1 MKAKQIAILLALTTM
16 MIAGCGSNTKNA
28 DTLTEVNTS
37 AETTDETSSDE
48 TNVNETAPDV
58 SSSDE
63 ANTEGTDSNSG
74 ETANEATDAQQEAA
88 DAEDGNYADNFAV
101 SHEAAV
107 NFAEKI
113 KSAVAAKDQEALADL
128 VNYPVYVGFKDN
140 GQVVDTKEDFMKLDA
155 SELFTDDLLDA
166 VANADESEDVMSP
179 SMAGFTLYHNNEGAS
194 LTFSVQE
201 GKLGVT
207 GINY

>member
-28 DTLTEVNTS
+28 DSQTEVSTS
-37 AETTDETSSDE
+37 TETTDEASSDE
-48 TNVNETAPDV
+48 TD
-58 SSSDE
+58 
-63 ANTEGTDSNSG
+63 TEETDSNSG
-74 ETANEATDAQQEAA
+74 ENANEETDSQQEAA
-88 DAEDGNYADNFAV
+88 DPGDGNYEDNFAV

-107 NFAEKI
+107 DFAEKI

-128 VNYPVYVGFKDN
+128 VNYPVYIGFKDE
-140 GQVVDTKEDFMKLDA
+140 GQTVDTKEDFMKLDA
-155 SELFTDDLLDA
+155 SELFTDDLLNA
-166 VANADESEDVMSP
+166 VANADESEDVLSP
-179 SMAGFTLYHNNEGAS
+179 SMAGFNLYSNDASAS
-194 LTFSVQE
+194 LTFSVQD

>member
-28 DTLTEVNTS
+28 DSQTEVSTS
-37 AETTDETSSDE
+37 TETTDEASSDE
-48 TNVNETAPDV
+48 TD
-58 SSSDE
+58 
-63 ANTEGTDSNSG
+63 TEETDSNSG
-74 ETANEATDAQQEAA
+74 ETANEATDSQQEAA
-88 DAEDGNYADNFAV
+88 DPGDGNYEDNFAV

-107 NFAEKI
+107 DFAEKI

-128 VNYPVYVGFKDN
+128 VNYPVYIGFKDE
-140 GQVVDTKEDFMKLDA
+140 GQTVDTKEDFMKLDA
-155 SELFTDDLLDA
+155 SELFTDDLLKA
-166 VANADESEDVMSP
+166 VANADESEDVLSP
-179 SMAGFTLYHNNEGAS
+179 SMAGFNLYSNDASAS
-194 LTFSVQE
+194 LTFSVQD

>member
-28 DTLTEVNTS
+28 DSQTEVSTS
-37 AETTDETSSDE
+37 TETTDEASSDE
-48 TNVNETAPDV
+48 TD
-58 SSSDE
+58 
-63 ANTEGTDSNSG
+63 TEETDSNSG
-74 ETANEATDAQQEAA
+74 EIANEATDSQQEAA
-88 DAEDGNYADNFAV
+88 DPGDGNYEDNFAV

-107 NFAEKI
+107 DFAEKI

-128 VNYPVYVGFKDN
+128 VNYPVYIGFKDE
-140 GQVVDTKEDFMKLDA
+140 GQTVDTKEDFMKLDA
-155 SELFTDDLLDA
+155 SELFTDDLLNA
-166 VANADESEDVMSP
+166 VANADESEDVLSP
-179 SMAGFTLYHNNEGAS
+179 SMAGFNLYSNDASAS
-194 LTFSVQE
+194 LTFSVQD

>member
-28 DTLTEVNTS
+28 DSQTEISTS
-37 AETTDETSSDE
+37 TETTDEASSDE
-48 TNVNETAPDV
+48 TD
-58 SSSDE
+58 
-63 ANTEGTDSNSG
+63 TEETDSNSG
-74 ETANEATDAQQEAA
+74 ETANEATDSQQEAA
-88 DAEDGNYADNFAV
+88 DPGDGNYEDNFAV

-107 NFAEKI
+107 DFAEKI

-128 VNYPVYVGFKDN
+128 VNYPVYISFKDD
-140 GQVVDTKEDFMKLDA
+140 GQTVDTKEDFMKLDA
-155 SELFTDDLLDA
+155 SELFTDDLLNA
-166 VANADESEDVMSP
+166 VANADESEDVLSP
-179 SMAGFTLYHNNEGAS
+179 SMAGFNLYSNDASAS
-194 LTFSVQE
+194 LTFSVQD

>member
-28 DTLTEVNTS
+28 DSQTEVSTS
-37 AETTDETSSDE
+37 TETTDEASSDE
-48 TNVNETAPDV
+48 TDTKE
-58 SSSDE
+58 
-63 ANTEGTDSNSG
+63 TDSNSG
-74 ETANEATDAQQEAA
+74 ETANEATYSQQEAA
-88 DAEDGNYADNFAV
+88 DPGDGNYEDNFAV

-107 NFAEKI
+107 DFAEKI

-128 VNYPVYVGFKDN
+128 VNYPVYIGFKDE
-140 GQVVDTKEDFMKLDA
+140 GQTVDTKEDFMKLDA
-155 SELFTDDLLDA
+155 SELFTDDLLNA
-166 VANADESEDVMSP
+166 VANADESEDVLSP
-179 SMAGFTLYHNNEGAS
+179 SMAGFNLYSNDASAS
-194 LTFSVQE
+194 LTFSVQD

>member
-28 DTLTEVNTS
+28 DSQTEISTS
-37 AETTDETSSDE
+37 TETTDEASSDE
-48 TNVNETAPDV
+48 TD
-58 SSSDE
+58 
-63 ANTEGTDSNSG
+63 TEETDSNSG
-74 ETANEATDAQQEAA
+74 ETANEATDSQQEAV
-88 DAEDGNYADNFAV
+88 DPGDGNYEDNFAV

-107 NFAEKI
+107 DFAEKI

-128 VNYPVYVGFKDN
+128 VNYPVYISFKDD
-140 GQVVDTKEDFMKLDA
+140 GQTVDTKEDFMKLDA
-155 SELFTDDLLDA
+155 SELFTDDLLNA
-166 VANADESEDVMSP
+166 VANADESEDVLSP
-179 SMAGFTLYHNNEGAS
+179 SMAGFNLYSNDASAS
-194 LTFSVQE
+194 LTFSVQD

>member
-28 DTLTEVNTS
+28 DSQTEVSTS
-37 AETTDETSSDE
+37 TETTDEASSDE
-48 TNVNETAPDV
+48 TD
-58 SSSDE
+58 
-63 ANTEGTDSNSG
+63 TEETDSNSG
-74 ETANEATDAQQEAA
+74 ETANEETDSQQEAA
-88 DAEDGNYADNFAV
+88 DPGDGNYEDNFAV

-107 NFAEKI
+107 DFAEKI

-128 VNYPVYVGFKDN
+128 VNYPVYIGFKDE
-140 GQVVDTKEDFMKLDA
+140 GQTVDTKEDFMKLDA
-155 SELFTDDLLDA
+155 SELFTDDLLNA
-166 VANADESEDVMSP
+166 VANADESEDVLSP
-179 SMAGFTLYHNNEGAS
+179 SMAGFNLYSNDASAS
-194 LTFSVQE
+194 LTFSVQD

>member
-28 DTLTEVNTS
+28 DSQTEVSTS
-37 AETTDETSSDE
+37 TETTDEASSDE
-48 TNVNETAPDV
+48 TD
-58 SSSDE
+58 
-63 ANTEGTDSNSG
+63 TEETDSNSG
-74 ETANEATDAQQEAA
+74 ETANEATDSQQEAA
-88 DAEDGNYADNFAV
+88 DPGDGNYEDNFAV

-107 NFAEKI
+107 DFAEKI

-128 VNYPVYVGFKDN
+128 VNYPVYISFKDE
-140 GQVVDTKEDFMKLDA
+140 GQTVDTKEDFMKLDA
-155 SELFTDDLLDA
+155 SGLFTDDLLNA
-166 VANADESEDVMSP
+166 VANADESEDVLSP
-179 SMAGFTLYHNNEGAS
+179 SMAGFNLYSNDASAS
-194 LTFSVQE
+194 LTFSVQD

>member
-28 DTLTEVNTS
+28 DSQTEVSTS
-37 AETTDETSSDE
+37 TETTDEASSDE
-48 TNVNETAPDV
+48 TD
-58 SSSDE
+58 
-63 ANTEGTDSNSG
+63 TEETDSNSG
-74 ETANEATDAQQEAA
+74 ETANEATDSQQEAA
-88 DAEDGNYADNFAV
+88 DPGDGNYEDNFAV

-107 NFAEKI
+107 DFAEKI

-128 VNYPVYVGFKDN
+128 VNYPVYIGFKDE
-140 GQVVDTKEDFMKLDA
+140 GQTVDPKEDFMKLDA
-155 SELFTDDLLDA
+155 SELFTDDLLNA
-166 VANADESEDVMSP
+166 VANADESEDVLSP
-179 SMAGFTLYHNNEGAS
+179 SMAGFNLYSNDASAS
-194 LTFSVQE
+194 LTFSVQD

>member
-28 DTLTEVNTS
+28 DSQTEVSTS
-37 AETTDETSSDE
+37 TEMTDEDSSDE
-48 TNVNETAPDV
+48 TD
-58 SSSDE
+58 
-63 ANTEGTDSNSG
+63 TEETDSNSG
-74 ETANEATDAQQEAA
+74 ETANEATDSQQEAA
-88 DAEDGNYADNFAV
+88 DPGDGNYEDNFAV

-107 NFAEKI
+107 DFAEKI

-128 VNYPVYVGFKDN
+128 VNYPVYISYKDD
-140 GQVVDTKEDFMKLDA
+140 GQTVDTKEDFMKLDA
-155 SELFTDDLLDA
+155 SELFTDDLLNA
-166 VANADESEDVMSP
+166 VANADESEDVLSP
-179 SMAGFTLYHNNEGAS
+179 SMAGFNLYSNDASAS
-194 LTFSVQE
+194 LTFSVQD

>member
-28 DTLTEVNTS
+28 DSQTEVSTS
-37 AETTDETSSDE
+37 TETTDEASSDE
-48 TNVNETAPDV
+48 TD
-58 SSSDE
+58 
-63 ANTEGTDSNSG
+63 TEETDSNSG
-74 ETANEATDAQQEAA
+74 ETANEATDSQQEAA
-88 DAEDGNYADNFAV
+88 NPGDGNYEDNFAV

-107 NFAEKI
+107 DFAEKI

-128 VNYPVYVGFKDN
+128 VNYPVYIGFKDE
-140 GQVVDTKEDFMKLDA
+140 GQTVDTKEDFMKLDA
-155 SELFTDDLLDA
+155 SELFTDDLLNA
-166 VANADESEDVMSP
+166 VANADESEDVLSP
-179 SMAGFTLYHNNEGAS
+179 SMAGFNLYSNDASAS
-194 LTFSVQE
+194 LTFSVQD

>member
-28 DTLTEVNTS
+28 DSQTEVSTS
-37 AETTDETSSDE
+37 TETTDEASSDE
-48 TNVNETAPDV
+48 TD
-58 SSSDE
+58 
-63 ANTEGTDSNSG
+63 TEETDSNSG
-74 ETANEATDAQQEAA
+74 ETANEATDSQQEAA
-88 DAEDGNYADNFAV
+88 DPGDGNYEDNFAV

-107 NFAEKI
+107 DFAEKI

-128 VNYPVYVGFKDN
+128 VNYPVYIGFKDE
-140 GQVVDTKEDFMKLDA
+140 GQTVDTKEDFMKLDA
-155 SELFTDDLLDA
+155 SELFTDDLLNA
-166 VANADESEDVMSP
+166 VANADESEDVLSP
-179 SMAGFTLYHNNEGAS
+179 SMAGFNLYSNDASAS
-194 LTFSVQE
+194 LTFSIQD

>member
-28 DTLTEVNTS
+28 DSQTEVSTS
-37 AETTDETSSDE
+37 TETTDEASSDE
-48 TNVNETAPDV
+48 TD
-58 SSSDE
+58 
-63 ANTEGTDSNSG
+63 TEETDSNSG
-74 ETANEATDAQQEAA
+74 ETASEATDSQQEAA
-88 DAEDGNYADNFAV
+88 DPGDGNYEDNFAV

-107 NFAEKI
+107 DFAEKI

-128 VNYPVYVGFKDN
+128 VNYPVYISFKDE
-140 GQVVDTKEDFMKLDA
+140 GQTVDTKEDFMKLDA
-155 SELFTDDLLDA
+155 SELFTDDLLNA
-166 VANADESEDVMSP
+166 VANADESEDVLSP
-179 SMAGFTLYHNNEGAS
+179 SMAGFNLYSNDASAS
-194 LTFSVQE
+194 LTFSVQD

>member
-28 DTLTEVNTS
+28 DSQTEVSTS
-37 AETTDETSSDE
+37 TEMTDEASSDE
-48 TNVNETAPDV
+48 TD
-58 SSSDE
+58 
-63 ANTEGTDSNSG
+63 TEETDSNSG
-74 ETANEATDAQQEAA
+74 ETANEATDSQQEAA
-88 DAEDGNYADNFAV
+88 DPGDGNYEDNFAV

-107 NFAEKI
+107 DFAEKI

-128 VNYPVYVGFKDN
+128 VNYPVYISYKDD
-140 GQVVDTKEDFMKLDA
+140 GQTVDTKEDFMKLDA
-155 SELFTDDLLDA
+155 SELFTDDLLNA
-166 VANADESEDVMSP
+166 VANADESEDVLSP
-179 SMAGFTLYHNNEGAS
+179 SMAGFNLYSNDASAS
-194 LTFSVQE
+194 LTFSVQD

>member
-28 DTLTEVNTS
+28 DSQTEVSTS
-37 AETTDETSSDE
+37 TETTDEASSDE
-48 TNVNETAPDV
+48 TD
-58 SSSDE
+58 
-63 ANTEGTDSNSG
+63 TEETDSNSG
-74 ETANEATDAQQEAA
+74 ETANEVTDSQQEAA
-88 DAEDGNYADNFAV
+88 DPGDGNYEDNFAV

-107 NFAEKI
+107 DFAEKI

-128 VNYPVYVGFKDN
+128 VNYPVYIGFKDE
-140 GQVVDTKEDFMKLDA
+140 GQTVDTKEDFMKLDA
-155 SELFTDDLLDA
+155 SELFTDDLLNA
-166 VANADESEDVMSP
+166 VANADESEDVLSP
-179 SMAGFTLYHNNEGAS
+179 SMAGFNLYSNDASAS
-194 LTFSVQE
+194 LTFSVQD

>member
-28 DTLTEVNTS
+28 DSQTEVSTS
-37 AETTDETSSDE
+37 TEMTDEASSDE
-48 TNVNETAPDV
+48 TD
-58 SSSDE
+58 
-63 ANTEGTDSNSG
+63 TEETDSNSG
-74 ETANEATDAQQEAA
+74 ETANEATDSQQEAA
-88 DAEDGNYADNFAV
+88 DPGDGNYEDNFAV

-107 NFAEKI
+107 DFAEKI

-128 VNYPVYVGFKDN
+128 VNYPVYISIKDD
-140 GQVVDTKEDFMKLDA
+140 GQTVDTKEDFMKLDA
-155 SELFTDDLLDA
+155 SELFTDDLLNA
-166 VANADESEDVMSP
+166 VANADESEDVLSP
-179 SMAGFTLYHNNEGAS
+179 SMAGFNLYSNDASAS
-194 LTFSVQE
+194 LTFSVQD

>member
-28 DTLTEVNTS
+28 DSQTEVSTS
-37 AETTDETSSDE
+37 TETTDEASSDE
-48 TNVNETAPDV
+48 TD
-58 SSSDE
+58 
-63 ANTEGTDSNSG
+63 TEETDSNSG
-74 ETANEATDAQQEAA
+74 ETANEATDSQQEAA
-88 DAEDGNYADNFAV
+88 DPGDGNYEYNFAV

-107 NFAEKI
+107 DFAEKI

-128 VNYPVYVGFKDN
+128 VNYPVYIGFKDE
-140 GQVVDTKEDFMKLDA
+140 GQTVDTKEDFMKLDA
-155 SELFTDDLLDA
+155 SELFTDDLLNA
-166 VANADESEDVMSP
+166 VANADESEDVLSP
-179 SMAGFTLYHNNEGAS
+179 SMAGFNLYSNDASAS
-194 LTFSVQE
+194 LTFSVQD

>member
-28 DTLTEVNTS
+28 DSQTEISTS
-37 AETTDETSSDE
+37 TETTDEASADE
-48 TNVNETAPDV
+48 TD
-58 SSSDE
+58 
-63 ANTEGTDSNSG
+63 TEETDSNSG
-74 ETANEATDAQQEAA
+74 ETANEATDSQQEAA
-88 DAEDGNYADNFAV
+88 DPGDGNYEDNFAV

-107 NFAEKI
+107 DFAEKI

-128 VNYPVYVGFKDN
+128 VNYPVYIGFKDE
-140 GQVVDTKEDFMKLDA
+140 GQTVDTKEDFMKLDA
-155 SELFTDDLLDA
+155 SELFTEDLLNA
-166 VANADESEDVMSP
+166 VANADESEDVLSP
-179 SMAGFTLYHNNEGAS
+179 SMAGFNLYSNDASAS
-194 LTFSVQE
+194 LTFSVQD

>member
-28 DTLTEVNTS
+28 DSQTEVSTS
-37 AETTDETSSDE
+37 TETTDEASSDE
-48 TNVNETAPDV
+48 TD
-58 SSSDE
+58 
-63 ANTEGTDSNSG
+63 TEETDSNSG
-74 ETANEATDAQQEAA
+74 ETANEATDSQQEGA
-88 DAEDGNYADNFAV
+88 DPADGNYEDNFAV

-107 NFAEKI
+107 DFAEKI

-128 VNYPVYVGFKDN
+128 VNYPVYIGFKDE
-140 GQVVDTKEDFMKLDA
+140 GQTVDTKEDFMKLDA
-155 SELFTDDLLDA
+155 SELFTDDLLNA
-166 VANADESEDVMSP
+166 VANADESEDVLSP
-179 SMAGFTLYHNNEGAS
+179 SMAGFNLYSNDASAS
-194 LTFSVQE
+194 LTFSVQD

>member
-28 DTLTEVNTS
+28 DSQTEVSTS
-37 AETTDETSSDE
+37 TETTDEASSDE
-48 TNVNETAPDV
+48 TD
-58 SSSDE
+58 
-63 ANTEGTDSNSG
+63 TEETDSNSG
-74 ETANEATDAQQEAA
+74 ETANEATDSQQEAA
-88 DAEDGNYADNFAV
+88 DLGDGNYEDNFAV

-107 NFAEKI
+107 DFTEKI

-128 VNYPVYVGFKDN
+128 VNYPVYIGFKDE
-140 GQVVDTKEDFMKLDA
+140 GQTVDTKEDFMKLDA
-155 SELFTDDLLDA
+155 SELFTDDLLNA
-166 VANADESEDVMSP
+166 VANADESEDVLSP
-179 SMAGFTLYHNNEGAS
+179 SMAGFNLYSNDASAS
-194 LTFSVQE
+194 LTFSVQD

>member
-28 DTLTEVNTS
+28 DSQTEVSTS
-37 AETTDETSSDE
+37 TETTDEASSDE
-48 TNVNETAPDV
+48 TD
-58 SSSDE
+58 
-63 ANTEGTDSNSG
+63 TEETDSNSG
-74 ETANEATDAQQEAA
+74 ETANEATNSQQEAA
-88 DAEDGNYADNFAV
+88 DPGDGNYEDNFAV

-107 NFAEKI
+107 DFAEKI

-128 VNYPVYVGFKDN
+128 VNYPVYIGFKDE
-140 GQVVDTKEDFMKLDA
+140 GQTVDTKEDFMKLDA
-155 SELFTDDLLDA
+155 SELFTDDLLNA
-166 VANADESEDVMSP
+166 VANADESEDVLSP
-179 SMAGFTLYHNNEGAS
+179 SMAGFNLYSNDASAS
-194 LTFSVQE
+194 LTFSVQD

>member
-28 DTLTEVNTS
+28 DSQTEVSTS
-37 AETTDETSSDE
+37 TEMTDEASSDE
-48 TNVNETAPDV
+48 TD
-58 SSSDE
+58 
-63 ANTEGTDSNSG
+63 TEETDSNSG
-74 ETANEATDAQQEAA
+74 ETANEATDSQQEAA
-88 DAEDGNYADNFAV
+88 DPGDGNYEDNFAV

-107 NFAEKI
+107 DFAEKI

-128 VNYPVYVGFKDN
+128 VNYPVYISFKDD
-140 GQVVDTKEDFMKLDA
+140 GQTVDTKEDFMKLDA
-155 SELFTDDLLDA
+155 SELFTDDLLNA
-166 VANADESEDVMSP
+166 VANADESEDVLSP
-179 SMAGFTLYHNNEGAS
+179 SMAGFNLYSNDTSAS
-194 LTFSVQE
+194 LTFSVQD

>member
-28 DTLTEVNTS
+28 DSQTEVSTS
-37 AETTDETSSDE
+37 TETTDEASSDE
-48 TNVNETAPDV
+48 TD
-58 SSSDE
+58 
-63 ANTEGTDSNSG
+63 TEETDSNSG
-74 ETANEATDAQQEAA
+74 ETANEATDSQQEAA
-88 DAEDGNYADNFAV
+88 DPGDGNYEVNFAV

-107 NFAEKI
+107 DFAEKI

-128 VNYPVYVGFKDN
+128 VNYPVYIGFKDE
-140 GQVVDTKEDFMKLDA
+140 GQTVDTKEDFMKLDA
-155 SELFTDDLLDA
+155 SELFTDDLLNA
-166 VANADESEDVMSP
+166 VANADESEDVLSP
-179 SMAGFTLYHNNEGAS
+179 SMAGFNLYSNDASAS
-194 LTFSVQE
+194 LTFSVQD